1 MAEKLSSQKVAEVL
15 VDAAQALRK
24 TAKERDEYKKLAEGL
39 QRRDQAE
46 KLAAQ
51 MHEKG
56 LETDTDVADL
66 ADRLEKAAQAGKI
79 DTIAAAVDLV
89 GPDMGEKIAKLT
101 TDETRVSAGSSNLE
115 RFIFG
120 DVG

>member
-24 TAKERDEYKKLAEGL
+24 TAHERDEYKKLAESL

-46 KLAAQ
+46 KLAAA

-56 LETDTDVADL
+56 LETDTDVEAL

-101 TDETRVSAGSSNLE
+101 NDDTRATVGSSNLE
-115 RFIFG
+115 RFLYG